1 MFTLEEHLEEQ
12 NKKILSIRSNELSS
26 SDWTQMPDVSLPSEV
41 KQAWATYRQ
50 AWRDIT
56 TQEGY
61 PTKVIYPVKP
71 QAE

>member
-12 NKKILSIRSNELSS
+12 KKRVLSIRSAELSS
-26 SDWTQMPDVSLPSEV
+26 SDWTQMPDVSLPAEV
-41 KQAWATYRQ
+41 KQEWVTYRQ

-61 PTKVIYPVKP
+61 PNKIIYPRKP
-71 QAE
+71 QAN